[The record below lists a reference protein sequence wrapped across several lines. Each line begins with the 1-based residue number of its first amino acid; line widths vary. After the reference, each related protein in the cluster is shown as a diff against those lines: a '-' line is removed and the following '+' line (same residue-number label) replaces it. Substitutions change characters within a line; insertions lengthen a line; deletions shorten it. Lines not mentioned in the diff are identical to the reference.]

1 MKTVCVCNPGGSGYI
16 ASLVSEAISRGE
28 RTAAVRGN
36 WTVDNSVRIPSD
48 FTLVLDGC
56 YICQADGCFDNIFVN
71 EHHGTPEGKTAAGR
85 DHNIRIIGKNG
96 AVLDG
101 GNYNGLGEK
110 NAGKDGRPPI
120 WKNNMILF
128 TNVEGFEVS
137 GLQCRNQRWWA
148 LNFIYCADGHIH
160 DIDFCSCDIWVDEN
174 GEQHHGLLRSRYA
187 QVLVKN
193 SDGID
198 LRQGCHDIV
207 IENITGF
214 TEDDTVALTA
224 LNGRMEQAFAVEGL
238 PSDLCRVTI
247 RNVAAAAY
255 CSTVRL
261 LNQGEICLHDI
272 LIENIVDTSP
282 DSPHLDSSS
291 YTVRVGDGN
300 HMYGSRHATKD
311 ETYNITVRGVR
322 SHASRAALHLA
333 GQIGNL
339 IIEDVQ
345 CAEGTRELEDLRS

>member
-1 MKTVCVCNPGGSGYI
+1 MSIAFKPGGYEYI
-16 ASLVSEAISRGE
+16 TSLIADALARDE
-28 RTAAVRGN
+28 RTAVVTDSCYIDRA
-36 WTVDNSVRIPSD
+36 VRIPSD

-56 YICQADGCFDNIFVN
+56 TLCQADGCMDNIFVN
-71 EHHGTPEGKTAAGR
+71 EHHGTPEGTTAGGR
-85 DHNIRIIGKNG
+85 DRNIRVIGRNG

-110 NAGKDGRPPI
+110 NAGRDGRPPI

-128 TNVEGFEVS
+128 TNVDGFEIAD
-137 GLQCRNQRWWA
+137 LHCRNQRWWA
-148 LNFIYCADGHIH
+148 LNFIYCANGYIH
-160 DIDFCSCDIWVDEN
+160 DLDFCSCDLWTDEN
-174 GEQHHGLLRSRYA
+174 GEMHHGLLRKKYA

-224 LNGRMEQAFAVEGL
+224 LNGRMEQTFAVEGL
-238 PSDLCRVTI
+238 STAICRVQI
-247 RNVAAAAY
+247 RHITAAAY
-255 CSTVRL
+255 CSVIRL

-272 LIENIVDTSP
+272 SIEDVVDTSP
-282 DSPHLDSSS
+282 DCPHLDGSV

-311 ETYNITVRGVR
+311 ETYNITIRGVR
-322 SHASRAALHLA
+322 SHAVTAALHLA

-345 CAEGTRELEDLRS
+345 CAEGTRETEDMRS